1 MTRLFTPLALAIAA
15 AALAGCATTR
25 TIDTDVQAFST
36 VPAVP
41 PGATYRFERL
51 PSQQGY
57 AVQQDELERITE
69 GALEKVG
76 LKRDDT
82 RATYSV
88 QVNIAGQRQVSY
100 DPWGGRPY
108 GPYGWGGYGYGRRGY
123 YGGWAGPAF
132 PDRIIYQEQANL
144 LVREISGGKVV
155 YETHASRDGLQ
166 PADATVVGIMLD
178 SALYG
183 FPKSSQ
189 GVRRV
194 TLEIP
199 KPAIPQ

>member
-1 MTRLFTPLALAIAA
+1 MTRIFTLLTLAAA
-15 AALAGCATTR
+15 AALAGCAVNR
-25 TIDTDVQAFST
+25 TVETDVRAYST

-41 PGATYRFERL
+41 AGSTYRFERL
-51 PSQQGY
+51 PSQQTY
-57 AVQQDELERITE
+57 AVQQDELERIAE
-69 GALEKVG
+69 RALEKVG
-76 LKRDDT
+76 LKRDDA
-82 RATYSV
+82 RASYSV
-88 QVNIAGQRQVSY
+88 QVNITGQRQVSY

-123 YGGWAGPAF
+123 YYGGWAGPAF
-132 PDRIIYQEQANL
+132 PDRILYQEQANL
-144 LVREISGGKVV
+144 QVRELAGGKVV
-155 YETHASRDGLQ
+155 YETHAARDGLQ

-194 TLEIP
+194 TVDIP
-199 KPAIPQ
+199 K